1 MACPAFKRTEYGF
14 IYITIKT
21 KNMATIKVK
30 DGTEIYY
37 KDWGTGQP
45 VFFHHGWPLSS
56 DDWDAQMMF
65 FLDQG
70 FRVIAHDR
78 RGHGRSTHTPI
89 GHDMDTYAADVAELT
104 KALDLK
110 GAIHVGHSTGGGEVI
125 RYVAKHGKS
134 RVSRAVLISAVTPIM
149 IKSEKNPDGI
159 PKTVFDE
166 IRLNTATRRQQF
178 FQDFTIPFYGYNRE
192 GAKVSQGIRD
202 NWWRQG
208 MMGAIKA
215 HYDCIK
221 VFSETDFTEDLKS
234 VDIPVLVMHGEDD
247 QIVPFELT
255 AKKAV
260 KLLKNGKLI
269 SYPGFP
275 HGMPTTQAA
284 TINKDLLEFIK
295 S

>member
-1 MACPAFKRTEYGF
+1 MSK
-14 IYITIKT
+14 I
-21 KNMATIKVK
+21 VLK

-45 VFFHHGWPLSS
+45 LFFHHGWPLSG

-65 FLDQG
+65 FLNNG

-78 RGHGRSTHTPI
+78 RGHGRSSQTAT
-89 GHDMDTYAADVAELT
+89 GNDMDTYAADVAELT
-104 KALDLK
+104 EALDLK
-110 GAIHVGHSTGGGEVI
+110 DVIHIGHSTGGGEVI
-125 RYVAKHGKS
+125 RYVAKHGKG
-134 RVSRAVLISAVTPIM
+134 RVAKAVLISAVTPIM
-149 IKSEKNPDGI
+149 AKTENNPEGI
-159 PKTVFDE
+159 PLSVFDE
-166 IRLNTATRRQQF
+166 IREGTATQRPQYF
-178 FQDFTIPFYGYNRE
+178 HDFTTAFYGYNRE
-192 GAKVSQGIRD
+192 GAKVAQGIKD

-208 MMGAIKA
+208 MMGGIKA

-221 VFSETDFTEDLKS
+221 AFSETDFTEDLKS
-234 VDIPVLVMHGEDD
+234 VEIPVLVLHGEDD

-255 AKKAV
+255 AVKAV

-275 HGMPTTQAA
+275 HGMPTTEAA
-284 TINKDLLEFIK
+284 TINADLLAFIK

>member
-1 MACPAFKRTEYGF
+1 MS
-14 IYITIKT
+14 TIKL
-21 KNMATIKVK
+21 K
-30 DGTEIYY
+30 DGVEIYY

-56 DDWDAQMMF
+56 DDWDGQMMF
-65 FLDQG
+65 FLNHG

-78 RGHGRSTHTPI
+78 RGHGRSTQTPN

-104 KALDLK
+104 KSLGLK
-110 GAIHVGHSTGGGEVI
+110 EAIHVGHSTGGGEVI
-125 RYVAKHGKS
+125 RYVAKHGQG
-134 RVSRAVLISAVTPIM
+134 RVSKAVLVSAVTPIM

-159 PKTVFDE
+159 PMSVFDE
-166 IRLNTATRRQQF
+166 IRMNTATQRQQY
-178 FQDFTIPFYGYNRE
+178 FQDFTLPFYGYNRE
-192 GAKVSQGIRD
+192 GAKISQGIRD

-234 VDIPVLVMHGEDD
+234 VDIPVLLLHGEDD
-247 QIVPFELT
+247 QIVPIEIT

-275 HGMPTTQAA
+275 HGMPTTEAA
-284 TINKDLLEFIK
+284 TINEDILKFIK

>member
-1 MACPAFKRTEYGF
+1 MAK
-14 IYITIKT
+14 IT
-21 KNMATIKVK
+21 VK

-45 VFFHHGWPLSS
+45 IVFHHGWPLSG
-56 DDWDAQMMF
+56 DDWDGQMMF
-65 FLDQG
+65 FLEQG

-78 RGHGRSTHTPI
+78 RGHGRSTQTAV
-89 GHDMDTYAADVAELT
+89 GNDMDTYAADVAELV

-110 GAIHVGHSTGGGEVI
+110 DAIHIGHSTGGGEVI
-125 RYVAKHGKS
+125 RYVAKYGQG
-134 RVSRAVLISAVTPIM
+134 RVAKAVLVSAVTPIM
-149 IKSEKNPDGI
+149 AKTESNPDGV
-159 PKTVFDE
+159 PMSVFDE
-166 IRLNTATRRQQF
+166 IREGTAFSRPQF
-178 FQDFTIPFYGYNRE
+178 FQDFTDAFYGYNRK
-192 GAKVSQGIRD
+192 GAKASQGIKD

-208 MMGAIKA
+208 MMGGVKA

-221 VFSETDFTEDLKS
+221 AFSETDFTDDLKS
-234 VDIPVLVMHGEDD
+234 VEIPVLVMHGEDD

-255 AKKAV
+255 GVKAA

-275 HGMPTTQAA
+275 HGMPTTEAA
-284 TINKDLLEFIK
+284 TINKDLLAFIK

>member
-1 MACPAFKRTEYGF
+1 
-14 IYITIKT
+14 
-21 KNMATIKVK
+21 MATITVK

-45 VFFHHGWPLSS
+45 IVFHHGWPLSG

-65 FLDQG
+65 FLNNG

-78 RGHGRSTHTPI
+78 RGHGRSTQTAN

-104 KALDLK
+104 TALDLK
-110 GAIHVGHSTGGGEVI
+110 DAIHIGHSTGGGEVI
-125 RYVAKHGKS
+125 RYVAKHGKG
-134 RVSRAVLISAVTPIM
+134 RVAKAVLISAVTPIM
-149 IKSEKNPDGI
+149 VKSDSNPDGVPMAI
-159 PKTVFDE
+159 FDD
-166 IRLNTATRRQQF
+166 IRNNTATQRQQF

-192 GAKVSQGIRD
+192 GAKVSQGVRD

-221 VFSETDFTEDLKS
+221 VFSETDFNEDLKS
-234 VDIPVLVMHGEDD
+234 VEVPVLVMHGEDD

-255 AKKAV
+255 GARAV
-260 KLLKNGKLI
+260 KLLKNGTLI

-275 HGMPTTQAA
+275 HGMPTTEAA
-284 TINKDLLEFIK
+284 TINADLLKFIQ

>member
-1 MACPAFKRTEYGF
+1 MS
-14 IYITIKT
+14 TIR
-21 KNMATIKVK
+21 VK

-37 KDWGTGQP
+37 KDWGAGQP
-45 VFFHHGWPLSS
+45 VFFHHGWPLSG

-65 FLDQG
+65 FLDHG

-78 RGHGRSTHTPI
+78 RGHGRSTQTAN
-89 GHDMDTYAADVAELT
+89 GHDMDTYAADVAELA

-110 GAIHVGHSTGGGEVI
+110 DAIHVGHSTGGGEVI
-125 RYVAKHGKS
+125 RYVAKHGKG
-134 RVSRAVLISAVTPIM
+134 RVSKAVLISAITPVM
-149 IKSEKNPDGI
+149 IKNDNNPDGI
-159 PKTVFDE
+159 PLSVFDE
-166 IRLNTATRRQQF
+166 IRLNTATRRQQY
-178 FQDFTIPFYGYNRE
+178 FQDFTIPFFGYNRE

-208 MMGAIKA
+208 MMGAITA
-215 HYDCIK
+215 HYNCIK
-221 VFSETDFTEDLKS
+221 VFSETDLTEDLKS

-247 QIVPFELT
+247 QIVPIATT
-255 AKKAV
+255 AAKAV

-275 HGMPTTQAA
+275 HGMPTTEAA
-284 TINKDLLEFIK
+284 TINADILAFIR